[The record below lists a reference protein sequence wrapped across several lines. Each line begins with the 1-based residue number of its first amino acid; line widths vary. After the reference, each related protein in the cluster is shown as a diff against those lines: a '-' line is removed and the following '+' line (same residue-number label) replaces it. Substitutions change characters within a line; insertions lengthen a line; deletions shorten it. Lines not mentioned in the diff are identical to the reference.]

1 LSHGAVSLA
10 PYLQGQVCSK
20 VGLMQMHGSART
32 AAKVACDLP
41 TPFLNRTHQLRARA
55 ATSAEK
61 RQRIRRMTRMT
72 TYDAGPFVPLLLGG
86 IALLMSFAY
95 QTYQLW
101 VEGSALQAAHA
112 SQQQTVDNA
121 ARLRASLDAIAA
133 DTQRLADSGNANAR
147 LLVEELRRRGIT
159 INAAASAQAPTKP

>member
-1 LSHGAVSLA
+1 MNTVVSMPQPKPTDA
-10 PYLQGQVCSK
+10 PTAPASVPMPSNAAS
-20 VGLMQMHGSART
+20 MPADTART
-32 AAKVACDLP
+32 AEAGSVGAGFDAAGG
-41 TPFLNRTHQLRARA
+41 ARRGR
-55 ATSAEK
+55 
-61 RQRIRRMTRMT
+61 RQRP

-112 SQQQTVDNA
+112 GQQQTVDNA

>member
-1 LSHGAVSLA
+1 
-10 PYLQGQVCSK
+10 
-20 VGLMQMHGSART
+20 M
-32 AAKVACDLP
+32 
-41 TPFLNRTHQLRARA
+41 
-55 ATSAEK
+55 
-61 RQRIRRMTRMT
+61 
-72 TYDAGPFVPLLLGG
+72 
-86 IALLMSFAY
+86 
-95 QTYQLW
+95 
-101 VEGSALQAAHA
+101 QAAHA